1 MSQPETQLELKD
13 KQIQPPN
20 YLSGWRLHAVIGCLF
35 WGAFLIALDTNIIN
49 VALPVISSDFE
60 ALEDFAWYGSA
71 YLLTLTAMQPIYGSL
86 YKYFRTDVVYRL
98 VIVIFEVGSVIC
110 AAATNSNMFIVGRAV
125 AGFGAAGVLQG
136 ALSIISQVVPLE
148 KRPLYMGVVISV
160 FVITVTIGPVL
171 GGVFTQHSTWRWC
184 FWINLPVGGLV
195 LLGLTVFLRLKGEQ
209 GSDRDLAL
217 KAKLQKMDPLGC
229 LLFTAAACCL
239 LLALQWGGQTK
250 PWNSPD
256 VIGCLVG
263 AFSIGSCFT
272 WVQLKRGDNALIPLR
287 VLHKRSVWTG
297 AMVLFFLGAQ
307 TYLNTYFLPF
317 WFQGVRAF
325 SPVRTGLAF
334 MALLIPQMIS
344 LIIIGAIVKQFGSY
358 VPYILVGELIAI
370 GGQAMLTQLR
380 PESSVAYWAA
390 SLVVAGLGTGMAMQL
405 PFTAIALVLSDNDI
419 PIGNAIAVLFQQL
432 GGALFISLGQTVTIT
447 SLTSLTRKLLP
458 EVPPQLVVSS
468 GVANLDAIASDP
480 RELAVLRNIWNSA
493 VARTM
498 ILAVA
503 VVAASVPFTLG
514 MEWLNSIKVAA
525 QRREAAAVKEDEPL
539 ETATHDVGPN
549 VGGKGEKVQNNV
561 AEA

>member
-1 MSQPETQLELKD
+1 
-13 KQIQPPN
+13 
-20 YLSGWRLHAVIGCLF
+20 
-35 WGAFLIALDTNIIN
+35 
-49 VALPVISSDFE
+49 
-60 ALEDFAWYGSA
+60 
-71 YLLTLTAMQPIYGSL
+71 
-86 YKYFRTDVVYRL
+86 
-98 VIVIFEVGSVIC
+98 
-110 AAATNSNMFIVGRAV
+110 
-125 AGFGAAGVLQG
+125 
-136 ALSIISQVVPLE
+136 
-148 KRPLYMGVVISV
+148 
-160 FVITVTIGPVL
+160 
-171 GGVFTQHSTWRWC
+171 
-184 FWINLPVGGLV
+184 
-195 LLGLTVFLRLKGEQ
+195 
-209 GSDRDLAL
+209 
-217 KAKLQKMDPLGC
+217 
-229 LLFTAAACCL
+229 
-239 LLALQWGGQTK
+239 
-250 PWNSPD
+250 
-256 VIGCLVG
+256 
-263 AFSIGSCFT
+263 
-272 WVQLKRGDNALIPLR
+272 
-287 VLHKRSVWTG
+287 
-297 AMVLFFLGAQ
+297 MVL
-307 TYLNTYFLPF
+307 
-317 WFQGVRAF
+317 
-325 SPVRTGLAF
+325 TGLAF

-344 LIIIGAIVKQFGSY
+344 LIIIGAIVKQFGIY
-358 VPYILVGELIAI
+358 VPYMLVGELIAI

-549 VGGKGEKVQNNV
+549 VGGKGEKVQNNI
-561 AEA
+561 AEV